1 MKFLATIAL
10 AALALAPNVSA
21 YFYTNDPVNTDVM
34 SSGDQYEVLWEAKPE
49 GDELSQLG
57 TDYTVHFKT
66 GGDIDQ
72 QLIAV
77 ITAEP
82 IPISQ
87 TNFVFTVPDV
97 APGLYFLEYH
107 SGGVVNWST
116 RFSVNGGTATYPV
129 EEEEPTNTN
138 TDASSAEPTPTPTGD
153 DGEESSTGSQPEP
166 THPPKCHHRRPRK
179 CHKF

>member
-1 MKFLATIAL
+1 MKFAATVIL
-10 AALALAPNVSA
+10 AALALASNASA
-21 YFYTNDPVNTDVM
+21 YFYTNDPINTDVM
-34 SSGDQYEVLWEAKPE
+34 SSGDQYEVVWEAKPE

-77 ITAEP
+77 ITPEA

-116 RFSVNGGTATYPV
+116 RFSVNGGTATYP
-129 EEEEPTNTN
+129 EEEQEPTNT
-138 TDASSAEPTPTPTGD
+138 DDESAVEPTPTPTGD
-153 DGEESSTGSQPEP
+153 DEETSTSVEPEP
-166 THPPKCHHRRPRK
+166 TQPPKCHHRRRPHK